1 MLNIISTGSNY
12 IFMIMC
18 AIYAVSCFTVF
29 LPSTEDRQIKRMNRQ
44 ERFMFIFHFICYG
57 VLFLKTFD
65 IKILILYV
73 AQAVFFKVLILI
85 YERIYADCSRIL
97 MNHTCFLLLIGFVV
111 LTRRPAV
118 CDCCGQLS
126 CGAHRSVFSGKGIL
140 AEASSMDIRVDRAGA
155 ARLCFCDRN
164 N

>member
-65 IKILILYV
+65 VKGS
-73 AQAVFFKVLILI
+73 ASNKERVLLEACKKQISEQ
-85 YERIYADCSRIL
+85 YYS
-97 MNHTCFLLLIGFVV
+97 
-111 LTRRPAV
+111 P
-118 CDCCGQLS
+118 CGDKCTNKS
-126 CGAHRSVFSGKGIL
+126 
-140 AEASSMDIRVDRAGA
+140 
-155 ARLCFCDRN
+155 
-164 N
+164 